1 MKTRL
6 FIVVLIYVILGII
19 FYYEDKISNL
29 NNRLKEESEKYYIDI
44 EVVREYQD
52 AMNIYMLQD
61 TLCSEKFIK
70 IMDSLNG
77 GHLDNHKK

>member
-70 IMDSLNG
+70 IMDSLYG
-77 GHLDNHKK
+77 GNLDNNKN